1 MFVIL
6 NIVETGK
13 RKIKR
18 GKTISS
24 VKDVMTTGG
33 ERFYIVD
40 VCDSE
45 KGVNWD
51 EVSYFIGKHSKKV
64 LIDRHYNFPEFTPLD
79 RFDPI
84 NFKNIILFNTL
95 EMILREMYL
104 SGMRIRCV
112 INDSLAL
119 YPSYLSKIVRFS
131 AQTTVVTKND
141 FRYFSEV
148 RCLYS
153 RYGAGITVTE
163 HMPVIDKNTII
174 LDVTG
179 DYENKGNGYLFSAE
193 KCIRPLSVEGFNHL
207 KSLCPAYIEPIDFLG
222 AVYEMNHD
230 KSLKQAFCSGFM
242 YNGEK
247 RSVSDIITDLK
258 GKLNLSFDSNKSII
272 FYV

>member
-1 MFVIL
+1 MFVVL

-13 RKIKR
+13 RKIRR

-45 KGVNWD
+45 KGVNWN

-64 LIDRHYNFPEFTPLD
+64 LIDRHYDFPEFTPLG
-79 RFDPI
+79 RFNPVS
-84 NFKNIILFNTL
+84 FKNIILFNTL
-95 EMILREMYL
+95 EIILREMYL
-104 SGMRIRCV
+104 SGMRVRC
-112 INDSLAL
+112 ILNDSLAL

-141 FRYFSEV
+141 FRYFSEI

-153 RYGAGITVTE
+153 EYGAGINVTD
-163 HMPVIDKNTII
+163 HMPETDKNSII

-179 DYENKGNGYLFSAE
+179 DCENYGNGYLFSAE
-193 KCIRPLSVEGFNHL
+193 KGIIPLSVEGFNHL

-222 AVYEMNHD
+222 AVYEMNRE
-230 KSLKQAFCSGFM
+230 KSLEQAFCSSFL

-258 GKLNLSFDSNKSII
+258 EKLNLSFDSNKSII